1 MELRRYKN
9 ILALKT
15 ADNRLMGFH
24 SLNLELAEIEADVW
38 NAMSDITV
46 ADSLAPVLS
55 ETFGELEEWNNSESA
70 DTKDAVQ
77 HKSIR
82 YFSVNVS
89 QVCNLACTYCA
100 AGGDGTYGSNVS
112 KLNLDTTYAQLKW
125 LMDKVPNGEMFEIRY
140 LGGEPLLYP
149 SVVRDIANYA
159 RLQAAGRNIQL
170 QFSITTNGTLI
181 TSKVADLLADLK
193 AEVTISLDGETEI
206 NDKVRPA
213 KGKGKGSIGSTA
225 MTIKGIQELK
235 RVRPQLSALKVNSV
249 FGEHNL
255 DVLST
260 YKFLNDLGVEWD
272 SMNLNYANNDK
283 DAEFSGRYVDEM
295 TLVARH
301 AFETKG
307 LLGLAQ
313 ITQFRSPLGRI
324 ESQTRIHNYC
334 GAGKS
339 LLQSDTRGDL
349 YTCNWFMTDKQDKV
363 GQKTE
368 LNSDIWPTLDKTL
381 IELNNCQTCWAKHL
395 CGGGCMA
402 VHQSKT
408 GSKHSKDPHFCYRT
422 RSLSAVALE
431 YYYKASTI
439 QTGERHEAN

>member
-24 SLNLELAEIEADVW
+24 ALNLELAEIENDVW
-38 NAMSDITV
+38 NAMGDITV
-46 ADSLAPVLS
+46 ADSSAPQLS
-55 ETFGELEEWNNSESA
+55 STFEELEAWNEA
-70 DTKDAVQ
+70 QAEETQDAVQ
-77 HKSIR
+77 HRSVR
-82 YFSVNVS
+82 YFSINVS

-125 LMDKVPNGEMFEIRY
+125 LLDKVPNGEMFEIRY

-149 SVVRDIANYA
+149 SVVRDIASYA

-181 TSKVADLLADLK
+181 SPKVADMLADLK
-193 AEVTISLDGETEI
+193 AEVTISLDGDKEI

-213 KGKGKGSIGSTA
+213 KGRGLMGSTA
-225 MTIKGIQELK
+225 MTVKGIQELK
-235 RVRPQLSALKVNSV
+235 RVRAQLSALKVNSV

-260 YKFLNDLGVEWD
+260 YKFLLGLGVEWD
-272 SMNLNYANNDK
+272 SLNLNYANNDK
-283 DAEFSGRYVDEM
+283 DAEFSGRYIEEM
-295 TLVARH
+295 LAVARY
-301 AFETKG
+301 AYETQG

-363 GQKTE
+363 GMKTQ
-368 LNSDIWPTLDKTL
+368 LNSEVWPTLDKTL

-408 GSKHSKDPHFCYRT
+408 GSKHSKDPHFCHRT
-422 RSLSAVALE
+422 RSLAAAALE
-431 YYYKASTI
+431 YYFKSINNAATP
-439 QTGERHEAN
+439 QQEHV